1 MTCDSDVYVCFLWDL
16 IFESVVQSIFFF
28 REAAGEYRRVK
39 RCENSLYIFDLS
51 SLGYILCMS
60 FDDHSTSSRGCIR
73 GLIGSIELAA

>member
-51 SLGYILCMS
+51 SLVI
-60 FDDHSTSSRGCIR
+60 I
-73 GLIGSIELAA
+73 